1 MAVRAPAGRG
11 LSPLIPLGYFACAA
25 AAFVAGALG
34 TAWLAPELTGHYY
47 HPHVVALTHTIT
59 LGWITMA
66 IMGATYQ
73 LVPVVLE
80 RPIWSERIARWQL
93 AIVALAVTGMVV
105 HFYLGTWPGLAAAA
119 AMLAAGIGLY
129 LLNLAVTFRG
139 LGRRGSGLRIVT
151 TWTATARL
159 MVMGLTGLA
168 LTTLFG
174 LSLAANHLVRLLPG
188 EFFPT
193 LHAHVHLALLGWVTP
208 MMLGVSARVYPM
220 FLLAPSAGP
229 WTSRLQIRAVAF
241 GVPALVVGL
250 LGVPGLTLLGTLA
263 VAVAALVHGS
273 WVVRMVRARKRPELD
288 WGLRFTITATAFLG
302 PAIVLGVAIAAGA
315 LAGPRAALA
324 YAVVVLGGWISLTIV
339 GMMLRIVPFLVWY
352 RVYGPRAGRE
362 PVPTLAGLSS
372 ARLEGAS
379 YALLTG
385 GIGLLAVALLWG
397 DATWVRVA
405 GTMLSLGALA
415 FAAVLVRIF
424 RHLVCAV
431 SRRIGR

>member
-11 LSPLIPLGYFACAA
+11 PSPLIPLGYFACAA

-34 TAWLAPELTGHYY
+34 TVWLAPELTGHYY

-73 LVPVVLE
+73 MVPVVLE

-93 AIVALAVTGMVV
+93 GIVAVAVIGMVA
-105 HFYLGTWPGLAAAA
+105 HFYLGTWPGLAGAAV
-119 AMLAAGIGLY
+119 MLGAGIGLY
-129 LLNLAVTFRG
+129 LVNLAVTLVGRG
-139 LGRRGSGLRIVT
+139 RDGSSLRLFT
-151 TWTATARL
+151 PWTPTARL
-159 MVMGLTGLA
+159 MAMAFVGLA

-174 LSLAANHLVRLLPG
+174 LSLAANHLVRFLPG
-188 EFFPT
+188 ELFPT

-220 FLLAPSAGP
+220 FLLAPAPGP
-229 WTSRLQIRAVAF
+229 GTTRLQTWAVAL
-241 GVPALVVGL
+241 GVPALVAGL

-263 VAVAALVHGS
+263 VAAAALVHGA
-273 WVVRMVRARKRPELD
+273 WVAGMVRARKRPHLD
-288 WGLRFTITATAFLG
+288 WGLRFTITATAFLA
-302 PAIVLGVAIAAGA
+302 PAVVLGVAIAAGA
-315 LAGPRAALA
+315 LAGPPVALA

-362 PVPTLAGLSS
+362 PVPTLAELSS
-372 ARLEGAS
+372 SRLEGAS
-379 YALLTG
+379 YVLLTG
-385 GIGLLAVALLWG
+385 GIALLAAALLAG
-397 DATWVRVA
+397 DATWIRVA
-405 GTMLSLGALA
+405 GAALSLGAVA
-415 FAAVLVRIF
+415 FAATLLRVG
-424 RHLVCAV
+424 RHLFAAAPPKAAP
-431 SRRIGR
+431 

>member
-1 MAVRAPAGRG
+1 MAVGAPAGRG

-93 AIVALAVTGMVV
+93 GIVAVAVTGMIA

-119 AMLAAGIGLY
+119 AGLAAGVALY
-129 LLNLAVTFRG
+129 LLNLAVTLRG
-139 LGRRGSGLRIVT
+139 LGRRSSGLRIVT
-151 TWTATARL
+151 PWTATARL
-159 MVMGLTGLA
+159 MAMGFAGLA

-188 EFFPT
+188 EFFPA

-229 WTSRLQIRAVAF
+229 WTSRLQIWPVAV

-273 WVVRMVRARKRPELD
+273 WVVGMVRARKRPELD

-302 PAIVLGVAIAAGA
+302 PAIVLGVAIATGA
-315 LAGPRAALA
+315 LAGPHVALA

-372 ARLEGAS
+372 SRLEGTS

-385 GIGLLAVALLWG
+385 GIGLLAVALLG
-397 DATWVRVA
+397 SDATWIRLA

-424 RHLVCAV
+424 RHLVCA
-431 SRRIGR
+431 IGR